1 MCDIF
6 TLQTQAQQPAQST
19 GENTISRSHRGTGS
33 GKIGSPRMRLLI
45 FLLCRPQSGCRA
57 ASGSCIAC
65 RYDANR
71 SILDRSNAGALAR
84 RDIACVTNKIPN
96 PPSAE
101 TCRRKTVTAFSRV
114 SPRTTKHSQNT
125 DRQSRHCRSPRM
137 LQVQG
142 LSPRQNRCCS
152 PRM

>member
-1 MCDIF
+1 MCDLLIR
-6 TLQTQAQQPAQST
+6 QTQAQRPAQST
-19 GENTISRSHRGTGS
+19 GENTLSGSHRGTGS

-57 ASGSCIAC
+57 ARGSCNAC
-65 RYDANR
+65 RSDANR
-71 SILDRSNAGALAR
+71 SILHRSNAGPLAR
-84 RDIACVTNKIPN
+84 RNIACVKNQMPN
-96 PPSAE
+96 PPSAGS
-101 TCRRKTVTAFSRV
+101 CRRKTVTAFSRV
-114 SPRTTKHSQNT
+114 SPGTTKHSQNT
-125 DRQSRHCRSPRM
+125 DRQSRHCHSPRT